1 MQFEILWAI
10 KRVQDDSGA
19 VNCEKGVKNR
29 VKNQQFKRLIPLCLI
44 ILLFISAGR
53 PAAAAGGE
61 QGTVSVKLGKALEIG
76 KDTFVFASIADVCE
90 DKDGNFYVV
99 DRLERKIW
107 KFSRTGEELLTFG
120 QAGRGPGD
128 FSSPGRIA
136 VADSGL
142 LAVSEDM
149 YDISLH
155 ETGGDFVERIHL
167 SGKLGPGYIGKDR
180 FYAWTWKPDSQ
191 EQVIINRQN
200 QVQTALYS
208 VPMNAFSV
216 SAPDESGRAVMF
228 NYGPDTYA
236 PALTFDHSGP
246 LSAAAVSSRYEIT
259 LLDEQGQTVKTL
271 SHDIEPPALSKAEI
285 EYFKQDIRKLAQ
297 RRGWPDGVVKDL
309 QKLIPKHKM
318 YFNRILLSGKHA
330 FVFRIPDDITRPNTP
345 VTADIFKTDGEFL
358 GSTQLPET
366 PIHISA
372 DYMYFVRTSPDDNVY
387 LVRRPYVLKMMNTQP
402 N

>member
-1 MQFEILWAI
+1 MTNQKSKI
-10 KRVQDDSGA
+10 KKISTIIISSLFLSLCIFSGW
-19 VNCEKGVKNR
+19 
-29 VKNQQFKRLIPLCLI
+29 I
-44 ILLFISAGR
+44 
-53 PAAAAGGE
+53 AAKPDRD
-61 QGTVSVKLGKALEIG
+61 QGPVAVKLGEALEIG

-90 DKDGNFYVV
+90 DKDGNFYIV

-136 VADSGL
+136 VTASGL

-155 ETGGDFVERIHL
+155 ETGGGFVERIHL
-167 SGKLGPGYIGKDR
+167 SGKLGPGYIGEDR
-180 FYAWTWKPDSQ
+180 FYAWAWRPDSQ
-191 EQVIINRQN
+191 EQVIVNRQN

-236 PALTFDHSGP
+236 PALAFDHSSP

-259 LLDEQGQTVKTL
+259 LLDEQGQVVKTL
-271 SHDIEPPALSKAEI
+271 CRDIEPPALSKAEI
-285 EYFKQDIRKLAQ
+285 NYFKQDIRKRAQ

-318 YFNRILLSGKHA
+318 FFNRILLSGKHL

-358 GSTQLPET
+358 GSSQLPET

-387 LVRRPYVLKMMNTQP
+387 FVQRSYVLKKTNTQP